1 MARGHKD
8 LRKEEQKEPLDTTG
22 PQPPTLKTTSFFPRG
37 RREGGG
43 DEYLYLSMGGAGRNG
58 RNRRGRFLPE
68 GVGVMWKNFP
78 TAPSEQ
84 RLFDPCPRLPPSPS
98 VSSPRPDPE
107 GGAVTTE
114 REWGGA
120 EIYMKTTGNNG

>member
-1 MARGHKD
+1 MNIYIFRWAAQAGTVETVGGGFYQRGWGLCGRIFPQPRVSSAFLTPARG
-8 LRKEEQKEPLDTTG
+8 
-22 PQPPTLKTTSFFPRG
+22 
-37 RREGGG
+37 
-43 DEYLYLSMGGAGRNG
+43 
-58 RNRRGRFLPE
+58 
-68 GVGVMWKNFP
+68 
-78 TAPSEQ
+78 
-84 RLFDPCPRLPPSPS
+84 S